1 MALLI
6 LIKKEIMQFF
16 RSKTNVLT
24 MFLFPIALI
33 VIMGISL
40 NGLMNVDKSIFN
52 NKKIYYKVDNLE
64 NSEKYLRLFY
74 TFKNSCEESVKVT
87 FEKVEDDNKAREF
100 VNKGD
105 ALAFI
110 NIKKDSYDY
119 YMSETKDISD
129 QRIFKNVFENYL
141 NRYSLIESV
150 ELGTIKEIINK
161 ESLIKLKEE
170 GISNNGVDS
179 FTYYTFSILIL
190 IILYISGITSIS
202 MYNES
207 FQGTLVRVKMSRVNN
222 LTVILSKIILGII
235 IGILQIMVI
244 YIMSTVFLNIN
255 WGDNLL
261 QMFIVLISF
270 IIFAS
275 VLGVSMSM
283 IFDEVKTTNSVIN
296 IVIIILGFLGGLY
309 MPISLIKSIN
319 ITNKLSQLTPTYWA
333 NISLLSLSSG
343 LSSKYTY
350 KSILLSLGLSIILI
364 TVGLIIRKMKVGDKL
379 A

>member
-1 MALLI
+1 MTLFI
-6 LIKKEIMQFF
+6 LIKKEITQFF
-16 RSKTNVLT
+16 RNKTDVLT
-24 MFLFPIALI
+24 MFLFPIVLI

-74 TFKNSCEESVKVT
+74 AFKNSCEESVKVN

-119 YMSETKDISD
+119 YMSETKESSE
-129 QRIFKNVFENYL
+129 QKIFKNVFENYL
-141 NRYSLIESV
+141 DRCSLIGSV
-150 ELGTIKEIINK
+150 EPSTIKEIIDK
-161 ESLIKLKEE
+161 QSLIILEEE
-170 GISNNGVDS
+170 GINSNGIDS

-207 FQGTLVRVKMSRVNN
+207 FQGTLTRLKISKVNN
-222 LTVILSKIILGII
+222 LTIILSKMILGVV
-235 IGILQIMVI
+235 IGILQLIVI
-244 YIMSTVFLNIN
+244 YIISTVFLKVN

-261 QMFIVLISF
+261 QIFIVLISF
-270 IIFAS
+270 MIFSS
-275 VLGVSMSM
+275 VLGISMSM
-283 IFDEVKTTNSVIN
+283 IFDEIKTANSIIN
-296 IVIIILGFLGGLY
+296 TVIIIIGFLGGLY
-309 MPISLIKSIN
+309 MPISLINSIN
-319 ITNKLSQLTPTYWA
+319 ITNKLSCLTPTYWA

-343 LSSKYTY
+343 LSGKYTY
-350 KSILLSLGLSIILI
+350 QSIFISLGLSVILMA
-364 TVGLIIRKMKVGDKL
+364 VGLIVRKMKAGGKL

>member
-1 MALLI
+1 
-6 LIKKEIMQFF
+6 
-16 RSKTNVLT
+16 
-24 MFLFPIALI
+24 
-33 VIMGISL
+33 
-40 NGLMNVDKSIFN
+40 
-52 NKKIYYKVDNLE
+52 
-64 NSEKYLRLFY
+64 
-74 TFKNSCEESVKVT
+74 
-87 FEKVEDDNKAREF
+87 
-100 VNKGD
+100 
-105 ALAFI
+105 
-110 NIKKDSYDY
+110 
-119 YMSETKDISD
+119 
-129 QRIFKNVFENYL
+129 
-141 NRYSLIESV
+141 
-150 ELGTIKEIINK
+150 
-161 ESLIKLKEE
+161 
-170 GISNNGVDS
+170 
-179 FTYYTFSILIL
+179 
-190 IILYISGITSIS
+190 

-207 FQGTLVRVKMSRVNN
+207 FQGTLVRVKMSSVNN

-364 TVGLIIRKMKVGDKL
+364 TVGVIIRKVKVGDKL